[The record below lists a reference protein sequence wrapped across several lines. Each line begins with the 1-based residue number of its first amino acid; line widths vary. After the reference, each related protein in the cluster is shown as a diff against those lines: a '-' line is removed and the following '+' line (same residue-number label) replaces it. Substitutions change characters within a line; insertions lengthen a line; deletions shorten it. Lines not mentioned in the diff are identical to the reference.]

1 MLRTLRA
8 FAWMRWRVFLNS
20 LERTEARDR
29 LERLSIATEQ
39 LGPLIAMLLLVPS
52 MVGISAMSAFAGVA
66 IAHGTGRAV
75 TFGVIRFVAVATTI
89 LAVVGPIVIPV
100 VERANPVRL
109 LLLPIPR
116 ATLYV
121 AQASGAL
128 TDPWTL
134 LLIPIVI
141 FLPLGMVAGGAI
153 AAALLALLG
162 GLLLL
167 LIVIGLSTL
176 TSSLVQ
182 LVLRDRRRGELIGLL
197 FILIIPMTG
206 MLMSGF
212 DSQMSDRHRKSEPRA
227 PSAPGIA
234 DRLYAMLPSERYASV
249 IRSSAVDGPLA
260 STALTST
267 AALALTT
274 AGIHGLGLLAFGQL
288 LASPGS
294 VARRR
299 GGQVSAARATRLP
312 GLSGAASAVAMA
324 QVRLALRTPRGRAT
338 FLSPMVLLGVLA
350 FLSIRSGGAHLTFIP
365 QGGVGLAAFAAFI
378 GLLGILPLAMNQ
390 FAIDGAGLTLEM
402 LAPISD
408 GDLLAGKAVANAAIG
423 GVPALLCIAAAAA
436 LFPGGDIALWLSLLL
451 GVLAVYL
458 LTAPVAALVSILF
471 PRVVDLNSIGRGSN
485 AHGIAGLIGLATF
498 AVSAAPPAL
507 LVLFATIWLKQPAI
521 APVLVLAWCGIAYVI
536 CRVLFLP
543 LRGLLA
549 RRRENLG
556 LVV

>member
-1 MLRTLRA
+1 
-8 FAWMRWRVFLNS
+8 
-20 LERTEARDR
+20 
-29 LERLSIATEQ
+29 
-39 LGPLIAMLLLVPS
+39 
-52 MVGISAMSAFAGVA
+52 
-66 IAHGTGRAV
+66 
-75 TFGVIRFVAVATTI
+75 
-89 LAVVGPIVIPV
+89 
-100 VERANPVRL
+100 
-109 LLLPIPR
+109 
-116 ATLYV
+116 
-121 AQASGAL
+121 
-128 TDPWTL
+128 
-134 LLIPIVI
+134 
-141 FLPLGMVAGGAI
+141 
-153 AAALLALLG
+153 
-162 GLLLL
+162 
-167 LIVIGLSTL
+167 
-176 TSSLVQ
+176 
-182 LVLRDRRRGELIGLL
+182 
-197 FILIIPMTG
+197 
-206 MLMSGF
+206 
-212 DSQMSDRHRKSEPRA
+212 
-227 PSAPGIA
+227 
-234 DRLYAMLPSERYASV
+234 
-249 IRSSAVDGPLA
+249 
-260 STALTST
+260 
-267 AALALTT
+267 
-274 AGIHGLGLLAFGQL
+274 
-288 LASPGS
+288 
-294 VARRR
+294 
-299 GGQVSAARATRLP
+299 
-312 GLSGAASAVAMA
+312 MA

-365 QGGVGLAAFAAFI
+365 QGGVGLATFAAFI

-436 LFPGGDIALWLSLLL
+436 LFPGGDIALWLSLPL